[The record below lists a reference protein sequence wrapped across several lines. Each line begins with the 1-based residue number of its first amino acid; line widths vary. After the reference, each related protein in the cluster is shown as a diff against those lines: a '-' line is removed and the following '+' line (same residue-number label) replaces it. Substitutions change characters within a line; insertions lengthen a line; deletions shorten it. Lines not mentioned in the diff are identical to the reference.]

1 MLTDLIITKFSF
13 TMKTTSLIAE
23 NSAFSKAFMRWCMGS
38 GFVLAGLLLA
48 ILVVYVWSPAP
59 LIMNLDYG
67 RGAGR
72 AYFATSPLLLYAFYL
87 FIISII
93 LALIA
98 VLKYRRV
105 KRGWIYYSLIVLTFV
120 LSSFACLSLMML
132 DGIANWHIVEIYF
145 NVSFLYCMLFIMSL
159 SFIWFLVWMI
169 LLYRKGRMKYWSI
182 KAFLCRWTGFVLA
195 IAPIVLIMMISW
207 L

>member
-1 MLTDLIITKFSF
+1 
-13 TMKTTSLIAE
+13 MKTRTKSE
-23 NSAFSKAFMRWCMGS
+23 EHNAFSKAFMRWCMGS

-48 ILVVYVWSPAP
+48 ILVIYALVPYP
-59 LIMNLDYG
+59 LIISRGG
-67 RGAGR
+67 RVASF
-72 AYFATSPLLLYAFYL
+72 AYLATLPCLFYAFCL
-87 FIISII
+87 FVVSVVF
-93 LALIA
+93 ALIA
-98 VLKYRRV
+98 VLKY
-105 KRGWIYYSLIVLTFV
+105 KKGKTGWIYYSLIVLTFV
-120 LSSFACLSLMML
+120 LSSFTCLSLMML
-132 DGIANWHIVEIYF
+132 KGIANWYYVEIYF

-195 IAPIVLIMMISW
+195 IAPIVLIMMKSW